1 MLMKHKA
8 KYEVKATDSHPN
20 PGLTKAIPKPVRE
33 LLIYNSEEFESAT
46 IKKPTL
52 VLLADIDIDDNPRR

>member
-1 MLMKHKA
+1 MKHA
-8 KYEVKATDSHPN
+8 TKYEGQATGSHPN
-20 PGLTKAIPKPVRE
+20 PGLTKGIPKPARE

-52 VLLADIDIDDNPRR
+52 LLLADIDIDDNPRR